1 MKRKARRMIC
11 PIGILTPS
19 KCELCTHSETEK
31 IKGENV
37 LVCRVADC
45 HIRKNILERRRKG
58 KK

>member
-1 MKRKARRMIC
+1 MIC